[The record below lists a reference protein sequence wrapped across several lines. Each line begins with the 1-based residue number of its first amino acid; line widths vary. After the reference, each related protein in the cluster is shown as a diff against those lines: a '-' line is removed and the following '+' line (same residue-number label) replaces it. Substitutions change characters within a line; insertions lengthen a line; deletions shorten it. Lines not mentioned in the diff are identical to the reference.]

1 MQRGGQLKLRDAT
14 HGSQPVRFVRMTSNV
29 EMAGKNYQVT
39 YASIE
44 DMKVPYKFILG
55 EGRSSPVQC
64 ERSDAQRDNGSKDEH
79 EYLP

>member
-1 MQRGGQLKLRDAT
+1 LQRGGQLKLRDAT

-55 EGRSSPVQC
+55 EGALITSPVRTIR
-64 ERSDAQRDNGSKDEH
+64 RSKR
-79 EYLP
+79 